1 MTAATSPVPSDRE
14 TVALLARALRY
25 AAPFRGRLTAKFGLV
40 MLSLVP
46 RLLLPWPVKIIIDHV
61 IRGVPVGDPSVPYPT
76 FLWPLLAP
84 LEGLSSSEI
93 LLWMLAI
100 QAVLVIFIGA
110 LGSTAAEVDH
120 TEDDMASGRDMA
132 TRTENEANWGHSF
145 VAGLLGLFEFRFTLR
160 LTQAF
165 NHHYRSRLFERIQAL
180 PITAFDDARIGDAV
194 HRLMYDTP
202 SITRAVYRLLL
213 VPTAGVVALLITVG
227 ALRLVYG
234 DTPGIAWSAFGFLP
248 LSVIIALGFGALLRR
263 RARAAREAGAT
274 TTTSLEEGF
283 ANIVAV
289 QSLGAEDRQR
299 GRFERDS
306 WAAFGEY
313 RALVRVMIAAIGAGA
328 IPALALSGWLY
339 VTLTDLVIRGELSTG
354 DFAVVFIYFAQIA
367 GYSTRIGSLW
377 LQVQDA
383 AAGLSRVFSLMDQP
397 AEEDRADAQPL
408 APVRRGVRVEDL
420 HVRYPDGT
428 EAVRGVSFEAP
439 VGSLTALVGPAGAGK
454 TTLAY
459 AIPRF
464 VQPESGRVLID
475 DIDIAR
481 VTQDSLRS
489 QIGFVFQETA
499 LFDAS
504 VEANIRVG
512 LPGASDAQVQRAAA
526 AAGADEFIEALP
538 EGYRTRLGR
547 AGGKLSVGQKQR
559 LAIARA
565 LVREAPILIFDE
577 PTSALDTETE
587 QHLLATL
594 REAARTRCVVVIS
607 HRLSSVRAADQ
618 ILFVAEGRVLERGS
632 HDELMAR
639 PDGAYR
645 RFATLQTRG
654 LD

>member
-1 MTAATSPVPSDRE
+1 MTAATAPVPSDRE

-25 AAPFRGRLTAKFGLV
+25 AGPFWVRLTAKFGLV
-40 MLSLVP
+40 MLSIVP

-61 IRGVPVGDPSVPYPT
+61 IRGVPVGDPSVPYPA
-76 FLWPLLAP
+76 FLWPVLKP
-84 LEGLSSSEI
+84 LVGLSPSEI

-100 QAVLVIFIGA
+100 QAVLVIAIGG
-110 LGSTAAEVDH
+110 LGSTSAEVDH
-120 TEDDMASGRDMA
+120 TEDDLANGRDMA

-194 HRLMYDTP
+194 YRLMYDTP

-213 VPTAGVVALLITVG
+213 VPTAGVLALLVTV
-227 ALRLVYG
+227 AVLRMVYG
-234 DTPGIAWSAFGFLP
+234 DTPGIAGSAFAFLP
-248 LSVIIALGFGALLRR
+248 LSMVIALGFGALLRR
-263 RARAAREAGAT
+263 RARTARDAGAT

-289 QSLGAEDRQR
+289 QSLGAEGRQR
-299 GRFERDS
+299 ARFERDS
-306 WAAFGEY
+306 WAAFGDY
-313 RALVRVMIAAIGAGA
+313 RALVLATIAAIGAGA
-328 IPALALSGWLY
+328 IPALVLSGWLY

-354 DFAVVFIYFAQIA
+354 DFAVVFIYFVQIA

-383 AAGLSRVFSLMDQP
+383 AAGLGRVFSLMDHP
-397 AEEDRADAQPL
+397 AEEDPADAQPL

-454 TTLAY
+454 TTIAY

-464 VQPESGRVLID
+464 VQPDSGRVLID
-475 DIDIAR
+475 EADVAR
-481 VTQDSLRS
+481 VTRESLRS

-512 LPGASDAQVQRAAA
+512 LPGASDAQVRRAAA
-526 AAGADEFIEALP
+526 AAGADEFIETLP
-538 EGYRTRLGR
+538 DDYGTRLGR

-577 PTSALDTETE
+577 PSSALDTETE
-587 QHLLATL
+587 QKLVATL
-594 REAARTRCVVVIS
+594 LEAARTRCVVVIS

-618 ILFVAEGRVLERGS
+618 ILFVAEGRILERGS

-645 RFATLQTRG
+645 RFVALQTRG